1 MKESEYIEEREMN
14 RYVKVGGIRIEDDIV
29 ITKEGYINLTTVK
42 SDREY
47 IELS

>member
-1 MKESEYIEEREMN
+1 MN